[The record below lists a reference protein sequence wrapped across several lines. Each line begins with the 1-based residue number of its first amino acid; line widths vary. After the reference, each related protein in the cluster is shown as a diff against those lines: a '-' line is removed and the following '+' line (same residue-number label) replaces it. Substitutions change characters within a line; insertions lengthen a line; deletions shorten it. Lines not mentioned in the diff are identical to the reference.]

1 MNCCAA
7 KGKPRE
13 HPRSHRCQSGA
24 YGGADRTP
32 LAHSSALLRR
42 NGAASRTRNA
52 QLRALLATVG
62 RARVRGSSAE
72 ADRATAPSVPHSG
85 REGVIE
91 FQLEA
96 AAAESGTDHENL
108 TGRRVPGP
116 P

>member
-1 MNCCAA
+1 MKKRRGWQNA
-7 KGKPRE
+7 K
-13 HPRSHRCQSGA
+13 RSVTS
-24 YGGADRTP
+24 
-32 LAHSSALLRR
+32 
-42 NGAASRTRNA
+42 
-52 QLRALLATVG
+52 LLATAG

-116 P
+116 ARQRPGVWKSRSCDILHLLVTSLKTVDILMAHE